1 MNIGEILQNS
11 SAFLAFYLE
20 NLSQVAL
27 VFFDEDA
34 KIKDCNQGFLNIL
47 GLPGKPIG
55 KNITE
60 FLSFYM
66 RALSFLREGEY
77 TSISPQY
84 LVQGNFQVSF
94 AGYLLSLGNNYLMFF
109 EKHQMTYNEIL
120 NKMSLLNNQLADLTR
135 DLSKKNQE
143 LKMANA
149 RIQKIMD
156 TDPLTGLLN
165 RRSFRK
171 ILKKNMFFAR
181 RHNFPLALL
190 MVDIDHFKKINDT
203 FGHDVGDQVL
213 KQLAKILPRSCRTE
227 DIVAR
232 FGGEEFVVLLPGT
245 NASSA
250 TAWAERVR
258 AKIENARIRRVSW
271 KVTASFGVTELLPS
285 DTEQSF
291 IQRADEALYA
301 AKRKGRNCWVVIQ
314 EIDGARLENVTPQG
328 VFERSVHR

>member
-27 VFFDEDA
+27 VLFDEDA

-60 FLSFYM
+60 FLSFDM

-94 AGYLLSLGNNYLMFF
+94 AGYLLSLGNNYLMLL
-109 EKHQMTYNEIL
+109 EKHQMTYDEIL

-190 MVDIDHFKKINDT
+190 MVDIDHFKKNQRYPWARCGRSGIEAIGEDSPP
-203 FGHDVGDQVL
+203 VL
-213 KQLAKILPRSCRTE
+213 P
-227 DIVAR
+227 
-232 FGGEEFVVLLPGT
+232 
-245 NASSA
+245 N
-250 TAWAERVR
+250 
-258 AKIENARIRRVSW
+258 
-271 KVTASFGVTELLPS
+271 
-285 DTEQSF
+285 
-291 IQRADEALYA
+291 
-301 AKRKGRNCWVVIQ
+301 
-314 EIDGARLENVTPQG
+314 
-328 VFERSVHR
+328 

>member
-1 MNIGEILQNS
+1 
-11 SAFLAFYLE
+11 
-20 NLSQVAL
+20 
-27 VFFDEDA
+27 
-34 KIKDCNQGFLNIL
+34 
-47 GLPGKPIG
+47 
-55 KNITE
+55 
-60 FLSFYM
+60 
-66 RALSFLREGEY
+66 
-77 TSISPQY
+77 
-84 LVQGNFQVSF
+84 
-94 AGYLLSLGNNYLMFF
+94 
-109 EKHQMTYNEIL
+109 
-120 NKMSLLNNQLADLTR
+120 MSLLNNQLADLTR

-203 FGHDVGDQVL
+203 LGHDVGDQVL
-213 KQLAKILPRSCRTE
+213 KQLAKILHRSCRTE

-250 TAWAERVR
+250 VAWAERVR

-301 AKRKGRNCWVVIQ
+301 AKRKGRNCCVAIQ
-314 EIDGARLENVTPQG
+314 EIDGDRL
-328 VFERSVHR
+328 